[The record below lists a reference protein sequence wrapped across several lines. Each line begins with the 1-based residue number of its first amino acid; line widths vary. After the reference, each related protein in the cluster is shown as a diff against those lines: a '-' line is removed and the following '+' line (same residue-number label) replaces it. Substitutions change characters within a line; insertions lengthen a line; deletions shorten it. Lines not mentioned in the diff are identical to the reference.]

1 MEKDAKKRREKMIKI
16 IKYDQKNK
24 DEWDEFVKNSNN
36 GTIFHERKFID
47 YHPKDRFVDHSLLFK
62 QRGKIVGLLP
72 AVEYD
77 QSGMKV
83 LHSHKGA
90 SYGGIVYPCDQSIQI
105 SFDIIKSLIKYAKSE
120 KINRIILTL
129 PPMIYNKKM
138 TNYIEFALIM
148 NHFLYLK
155 REISS
160 TLLLENTIEENV
172 KKFKQT
178 SRTAFRKAEK
188 KGIKVRLSNDYE
200 KFYKILKNNL
210 KIRHNVEPT
219 HSLEELIKIAKI
231 YPNRIRL
238 YGAFLK
244 DTMVAGTV
252 MFDTNSLV
260 TLAFYISH
268 DEKYQEYRSVNL
280 LFKEIIEDSIH
291 REFKYLDYGI
301 FTVNMEPNF
310 GLARFKESFGA
321 NGIFRDTFAIDLK

>member
-1 MEKDAKKRREKMIKI
+1 MIKI
-16 IKYDQKNK
+16 IKYDKK
-24 DEWDEFVKNSNN
+24 KKIDWDEFVKKSNN
-36 GTIFHERKFID
+36 GTIFHERKFIN
-47 YHPKDRFVDHSLLFK
+47 YHPKDRFVDHSLLFEN
-62 QRGKIVGLLP
+62 RGKIVGVFP
-72 AVEYD
+72 AVEYYE
-77 QSGMKV
+77 SGMKI

-90 SYGGIVYPCDQSIQI
+90 SYGGIVYPYDQSIRKGFGI
-105 SFDIIKSLIKYAKSE
+105 VKSLIKYAKSE

-138 TNYIEFALIM
+138 TNYIEFALIR
-148 NHFLYLK
+148 NHFSYLK

-160 TLLLENTIEENV
+160 TLLLENTIEQNV

-188 KGIKVRLSNDYE
+188 KGIKVCLSNNYE

-219 HSLEELIKIAKI
+219 HSLKELMKIVKI

-238 YGAFLK
+238 YGAYLNDK
-244 DTMVAGTV
+244 MIAGTV
-252 MFDTNSLV
+252 MFDANSLV

-268 DEKYQEYRSVNL
+268 DEKYQEYRAVNL
-280 LFKEIIEDSIH
+280 LFKEIIEDSIK
-291 REFKYLDYGI
+291 RNFKYLDYGI

-321 NGIFRDTFAIDLK
+321 NGIFRDTFTIDLK